1 MSATNGDQWKT
12 ERYFSTY
19 EEADAL
25 RKHLKGSDRTCTIQ
39 LKVKRCGEN
48 GNMFVVKS
56 RLDKNALAELQ
67 EIEEKMLT
75 KKNKNK
81 K

>member
-1 MSATNGDQWKT
+1 MSSTNGDQWKN

-19 EEADAL
+19 EEADL
-25 RKHLKGSDRTCTIQ
+25 MRKSLKGSDRTCTLQ
-39 LKVKRCGEN
+39 VKVKRCGER
-48 GNMFVVKS
+48 GSLFVVKS
-56 RLDKNALAELQ
+56 RTDKNALAELQ

-75 KKNKNK
+75 KKNKSK